1 MYKLSCKSRN
11 PLGLTISMYILHTV
25 LLTFSLV
32 LSLGHDQE
40 LLQLP
45 IIFPILITFTF
56 DSSVILEG
64 EIRWV
69 WSLLWLRISSTINL
83 CDSGMNGGSLS
94 GATVQSHVIVESKTV
109 LQNAK
114 VSWVKCWLT
123 PHFVQRINL
132 KSNKYVT
139 MIRVLQSGLRE
150 IGQRWV
156 ITFVT

>member
-1 MYKLSCKSRN
+1 M
-11 PLGLTISMYILHTV
+11 GM
-25 LLTFSLV
+25 
-32 LSLGHDQE
+32 
-40 LLQLP
+40 
-45 IIFPILITFTF
+45 IT
-56 DSSVILEG
+56 SVVE
-64 EIRWV
+64 
-69 WSLLWLRISSTINL
+69 ISSTINL

-150 IGQRWV
+150 TGQRWV
-156 ITFVT
+156 ITFVTQLTIMKDAASDVQSVITSFSESYTVLKTAPEDTYFGA